1 MTMHIV
7 FAADVN
13 TASKPVRDT
22 HMKIMKTKRNRAT
35 AKKKKLLYKTGL
47 TLADVRL

>member
-13 TASKPVRDT
+13 TSPKPVRDT
-22 HMKIMKTKRNRAT
+22 HRKIKTKRNRAT
-35 AKKKKLLYKTGL
+35 AKKKLLYKTGL